1 MQTHRLSLFVLIIT
15 VLTFSFNTSAY
26 AQSNSKEFVIMIDPG
41 HGGKD
46 SGTRG
51 TGRYKT
57 YEKDIALDVS
67 LALGKMIKQKLHNVK
82 VVYTRTKDVFPTLDS
97 RPKLANKKDVDLFV
111 SLHCNAQPGKKG
123 TAYGSETYVLGLHKE
138 AVNLEVVKRE
148 NSVIFL
154 EDNYKETY
162 KGYDPNSPESLVV
175 TDIVGE
181 EYLEHSIKL
190 ARYIED
196 EFQVTAK
203 RKSRGVKQ
211 AGFWVLAYTYMP
223 SILVELGFLTHKKEE
238 DFLNS
243 KKGKDLMTKS
253 LFNAIDKYLQYLNI
267 NTNKIEVAKEEPIT
281 VNETIDEKEVMIPKN
296 IKFKVQI
303 AASSKALE
311 TKPYNFNGLEN
322 ISRVKEGNLY
332 KYFYGNTNSFSLTK
346 VLQEKAK
353 AKGYTSSFVV
363 AFKDGKKIPLD
374 DALKTSAN

>member
-26 AQSNSKEFVIMIDPG
+26 AQSNSREFVIMIDPG

-82 VVYTRTKDVFPTLDS
+82 VVYTRNKDTYPTLNGRAID
-97 RPKLANKKDVDLFV
+97 ANKKDVDLFISV
-111 SLHCNAQPGKKG
+111 HCNAQPGKKG
-123 TAYGSETYVLGLHKE
+123 TAYGSETYVLGQAKN
-138 AVNLEVVKRE
+138 AQNLEVAKRE
-148 NSVIFL
+148 NSVIAL
-154 EDNYKETY
+154 EENKEVYK
-162 KGYDPNSPESLVV
+162 DFNPNSPSFLMGLE
-175 TDIVGE
+175 IAQE
-181 EYLEHSIKL
+181 EYLDQSIKL

-196 EFQVTAK
+196 EFQETAK

-211 AGFWVLAYTYMP
+211 NIFYVLAYTYMP
-223 SILVELGFLTHKKEE
+223 SVLVELGFLTHKKEE

-253 LFNAIDKYLQYLNI
+253 LFNAIDKYLKYLNV
-267 NTNKIEVAKEEPIT
+267 NTNKIKVVKEEPIK
-281 VNETIDEKEVMIPKN
+281 VDETIDEKEVMIPKN
-296 IKFKVQI
+296 IQFKVQI

-332 KYFYGNTNSFSLTK
+332 KYFYGNTNTFSLTK

-353 AKGYTSSFVV
+353 EKGYTSSFVV